1 MGASDWRLYMRYAC
15 DYLLRMASMIQIR
28 NVPDDLHRKMKARAA
43 LEGKSLSEY
52 LLAELR
58 RIAELPTPEEWRARL
73 ATREPVSPTLDAAEA
88 VRAERDSR

>member
-1 MGASDWRLYMRYAC
+1 MRNAC
-15 DYLLRMASMIQIR
+15 NYLECMSGMIQIR
-28 NVPDDLHRKMKARAA
+28 NVPDDLHRKMKARAT
-43 LEGKSLSEY
+43 LESKSLSEY

-58 RIAELPTPEEWRARL
+58 RIAELPTREEWRARL

>member
-1 MGASDWRLYMRYAC
+1 MGIGRRLYARRVSG
-15 DYLLRMASMIQIR
+15 YLPRMSRTIQIR
-28 NVPDDLHRKMKARAA
+28 NVPDNLHRKMKARAA

-58 RIAELPTPEEWRARL
+58 RIAELPTPDEWRARL
-73 ATREPVSPTLDAAEA
+73 ATREPVSPTPGAAEA

>member
-1 MGASDWRLYMRYAC
+1 MRNAR
-15 DYLLRMASMIQIR
+15 DHPLRMASMIQIR
-28 NVPDDLHRKMKARAA
+28 NVPDELKRKMRARAA

-73 ATREPVSPTLDAAEA
+73 ATREPVSAALDAAEA
-88 VRAERDSR
+88 IRAERDSR

>member
-1 MGASDWRLYMRYAC
+1 MRFAC
-15 DYLLRMASMIQIR
+15 DYLIRMSSMIQIR
-28 NVPDDLHRKMKARAA
+28 NVPDDLHRRIKARAA

-73 ATREPVSPTLDAAEA
+73 ATREPVSPTPDAAEA